1 MFTNMVSYLEVM
13 IVFSKRQQQI
23 IETAIKL
30 IAEKGIQNL
39 TIKNISKEIGIT
51 EPALYRHFDNKLEI
65 LKGIIQYFSI
75 IMKPAF
81 ESMQKENQPIQQ
93 IENFFFSH
101 LRILNNNYN
110 FAKVIFSESNFQND
124 ETLINSINIMMNK
137 SQQKIKSVILQGQ
150 AINEIHSEQNALN
163 ISRIIIGSLRFLVIQ
178 WTMSGMVFDL
188 EGEGLQLWNDIKK
201 LIVNTN

>member
-1 MFTNMVSYLEVM
+1 MFTNMVSYQEVI

>member
-1 MFTNMVSYLEVM
+1 MVSYQEVI

>member
-1 MFTNMVSYLEVM
+1 M
-13 IVFSKRQQQI
+13 
-23 IETAIKL
+23 
-30 IAEKGIQNL
+30 
-39 TIKNISKEIGIT
+39 
-51 EPALYRHFDNKLEI
+51 
-65 LKGIIQYFSI
+65 
-75 IMKPAF
+75 
-81 ESMQKENQPIQQ
+81 
-93 IENFFFSH
+93 
-101 LRILNNNYN
+101 NNNYN

>member
-1 MFTNMVSYLEVM
+1 MFTNMVSYQEVI

-81 ESMQKENQPIQQ
+81 ESTQKENQPIQQ

>member
-1 MFTNMVSYLEVM
+1 MVSYLEVM

>member
-1 MFTNMVSYLEVM
+1 M
-13 IVFSKRQQQI
+13 FSKRQQQI

>member
-1 MFTNMVSYLEVM
+1 M
-13 IVFSKRQQQI
+13 FSKRQQQI

-93 IENFFFSH
+93 IENFFFSSS
-101 LRILNNNYN
+101 Y
-110 FAKVIFSESNFQND
+110 
-124 ETLINSINIMMNK
+124 
-137 SQQKIKSVILQGQ
+137 
-150 AINEIHSEQNALN
+150 
-163 ISRIIIGSLRFLVIQ
+163 
-178 WTMSGMVFDL
+178 L
-188 EGEGLQLWNDIKK
+188 E
-201 LIVNTN
+201 

>member
-1 MFTNMVSYLEVM
+1 MSYQEVI